1 MYMQDVLAKL
11 KDIAEKSDNRDIND
25 AIKGAEMT
33 QTVVAE
39 KQEPTVDEVHE
50 VIAEEEVVNE
60 IPTSNEISDLLRL
73 SGQSGVLG
81 INQPSVIIKEDEVG
95 EGIKVVAKDPN
106 AELDIGAEKKAGPM
120 KTDVG
125 GDWEEF
131 EEFSG
136 NVDLHGGYKPIT
148 GKEKSSNPYHQINI
162 EKSRTIPISSIRNLK
177 KKLYYSKSDENWSV
191 VVIFD
196 AEKLCANKAESANSL
211 LKILEEP
218 PERTLFILVTS
229 SINSLIP
236 TIQSRCQKV
245 YFKNLSATD
254 LNDYSIE
261 YLNNN
266 LTLETI
272 EMSLGSISRL
282 IENSDVDKVKT
293 FKKIGADFFSNDMK
307 SIEKLLITFN
317 KIKTIDSNE
326 LLNYLNLIKI
336 SAKDLYLLNSNANS
350 NTISFSF
357 LSDDYKKILESFP
370 NSNWNGI
377 IELIDDTISN
387 ISKNINISLETYSL
401 MINVRSCLQG
411 RRVNRFHQQIGS
423 GI

>member
-1 MYMQDVLAKL
+1 MIY
-11 KDIAEKSDNRDIND
+11 DNLILNKK
-25 AIKGAEMT
+25 IWEML
-33 QTVVAE
+33 
-39 KQEPTVDEVHE
+39 
-50 VIAEEEVVNE
+50 
-60 IPTSNEISDLLRL
+60 SNSFKT
-73 SGQSGVLG
+73 
-81 INQPSVIIKEDEVG
+81 N
-95 EGIKVVAKDPN
+95 KVPN
-106 AELDIGAEKKAGPM
+106 AFIFSGDIG
-120 KTDVG
+120 VG
-125 GDWEEF
+125 KEAHAI
-131 EEFSG
+131 EFSALLNCKRVNKTSPCG
-136 NVDLHGGYKPIT
+136 DCRSCIKIKSFKHEELHLIHATPPPKSTSSSMLDQKVIDELNKNY
-148 GKEKSSNPYHQINI
+148 KEKSSNPYHQINI
-162 EKSRTIPISSIRNLK
+162 GKSRTIPISSIRNLK

-254 LNDYSIE
+254 LKDYSIE

-282 IENSDVDKVKT
+282 IENSDGDKVKT

-336 SAKDLYLLNSNANS
+336 SAKDLYLLNSSANS

>member
-1 MYMQDVLAKL
+1 MIYDNLIL
-11 KDIAEKSDNRDIND
+11 NEKIW
-25 AIKGAEMT
+25 EML
-33 QTVVAE
+33 
-39 KQEPTVDEVHE
+39 
-50 VIAEEEVVNE
+50 
-60 IPTSNEISDLLRL
+60 SNSFKT
-73 SGQSGVLG
+73 
-81 INQPSVIIKEDEVG
+81 N
-95 EGIKVVAKDPN
+95 KVPN
-106 AELDIGAEKKAGPM
+106 AFIFSGDIG
-120 KTDVG
+120 VG
-125 GDWEEF
+125 KEAHAI
-131 EEFSG
+131 EFSALLNCKRVNKNSPCG
-136 NVDLHGGYKPIT
+136 DCRSCIKIKSFKHEELHLIHATPPPKNTSSSMLDQKVIDELNKNY
-148 GKEKSSNPYHQINI
+148 KEKSSNPYHQINI

-218 PERTLFILVTS
+218 PDRTLFILVTS

-357 LSDDYKKILESFP
+357 LLDDYKKILESFP